1 MSIWSADGWFG
12 EATRSASPNFGM
24 RPSGIPVSLVVV
36 HNISLPPDEFGGPWV
51 EDFFLNRLNVAVH
64 PYFQTISE
72 VQVSSHFFIRRDGQ
86 TIQFVSCDDRAWHAG
101 ASSWRGQENCNDY
114 SVGIELE
121 GADALPYTEAQYA
134 ALWMLIDA
142 LRRRYPIEAI
152 AGHCHIAPLRK
163 SDPGPAFD
171 WSAVRQKYP
180 DLDLPAEV
188 LA

>member
-24 RPSGIPVSLVVV
+24 RSSGIPVSLVVV
-36 HNISLPPDEFGGPWV
+36 HNISLPPEEFGGPWV

-72 VQVSSHFFIRRDGQ
+72 MQVSSHFFIRRDGQ
-86 TIQFVSCDDRAWHAG
+86 AIQFVSCDDRAWHAG

-121 GADALPYTEAQYA
+121 GTDALPYTEAQYA
-134 ALWMLIDA
+134 AFWPLIDA
-142 LRRRYPIEAI
+142 LRRRYPIKAI